1 MFQQSE
7 DGRDFL
13 KHAEGLELEAYP
25 DPPGQT
31 KIWSIGYGHRSKQ
44 GERITVAQ
52 AEQLLRE
59 DVAKVVAALNGAI
72 HFPTTQPQFDALV
85 SLAYNVGIGDDGT
98 KPGISDPD
106 DSGVLGSTLLRK
118 HNAGDWLGAADEF
131 PKWRNAGGK
140 PSPVLEARRKLE
152 RGIYLTPNV
161 PLMQPGDGG
170 VLLPAGSEP
179 AIAGGVGMLFFCPYC
194 SRKCA
199 ARCSVEKAGDS

>member
-1 MFQQSE
+1 MLQQSE
-7 DGRDFL
+7 DGKAFL
-13 KHAEGLELEAYP
+13 QHAERLELEAYP

-31 KIWSIGYGHRSKQ
+31 KIWSIGYGHRSRQ
-44 GERITVAQ
+44 GERITAAQ
-52 AEQLLRE
+52 ADRYYAE
-59 DVAKVVAALNGAI
+59 DVGKVVAALNAAI
-72 HFPTTQPQFDALV
+72 HVPTTQPQFDALV

-161 PLMQPGDGG
+161 PLLSPGGTMPS
-170 VLLPAGSEP
+170 VSVPAP
-179 AIAGGVGMLFFCPYC
+179 AMAGGAGMLFFCPYC
-194 SRKCA
+194 SRECV
-199 ARCSVEKAGDS
+199 ARCSVERAGDS